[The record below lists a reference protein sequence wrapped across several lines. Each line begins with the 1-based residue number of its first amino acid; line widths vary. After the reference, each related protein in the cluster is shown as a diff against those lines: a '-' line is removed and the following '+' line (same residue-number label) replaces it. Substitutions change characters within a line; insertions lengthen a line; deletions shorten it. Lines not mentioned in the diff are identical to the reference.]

1 MPWRCPACQTQIRH
15 SDAED
20 RPRPHVVY
28 RCHICRLEL
37 MLDQTTDKLAPTPIA
52 TAVDESQTRI
62 RSDSR

>member
-20 RPRPHVVY
+20 RPRPHALY

-37 MLDQTTDKLAPTPIA
+37 QLDERTNKLALRPVS
-52 TAVDESQTRI
+52 TAADNPKDRN
-62 RSDSR
+62 R